1 MEDIVADLSDFSN
14 LDPAGFAALVKNASD
29 AQLNELLG
37 GEQRTRILDEI
48 FGRMPGLFRPDRAGN
63 TEAVIHWIITG
74 APDGGSDTYELVIA
88 NGTCVLSEK
97 PANEPKL
104 AVTVGP
110 ADFLKVVSGNG
121 NPVMMF
127 MTGKLKAKG
136 DLALAAN
143 IANLFNIPKA

>member
-1 MEDIVADLSDFSN
+1 MADFDLSDFST
-14 LDPAGFAALVKNASD
+14 LDPAQFASMVKNASD
-29 AQLNELLG
+29 AQLTEVLSGDL
-37 GEQRTRILDEI
+37 RTKVLDEI
-48 FGRMPGLFRPDRAGN
+48 FRRMPGLFRPERAGT

-74 APDGGSDTYELVIA
+74 APSGGSDTYELVISKGA
-88 NGTCVLSEK
+88 CSLSEA

-143 IANLFNIPKA
+143 IANLFNIPKG